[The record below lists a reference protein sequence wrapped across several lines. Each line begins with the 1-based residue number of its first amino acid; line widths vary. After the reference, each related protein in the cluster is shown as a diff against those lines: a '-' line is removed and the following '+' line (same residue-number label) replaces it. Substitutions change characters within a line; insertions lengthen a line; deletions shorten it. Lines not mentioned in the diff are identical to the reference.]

1 MIAGLLALAFLQA
14 PIDQGTL
21 VIHQDSVDV
30 AHEGFRLT
38 AGRLSS
44 GGPGWALAATVRYD
58 RVRPVLSLAPILEVG
73 ADSLP
78 LALQYDVA
86 DPREPLRIL
95 GQLGRGRLTVRLIA
109 RSVER
114 AREFP
119 AGGNTVV
126 LDDSVYAFYVF
137 AAWRARAEPATIN
150 AIFPRALR
158 RETLT
163 VRDLGLAPVSVNSA
177 PVTLRHVTIAGG
189 LNALVH
195 VWLDAAGHVQRIDIP
210 SRHVVAERLPAS

>member
-1 MIAGLLALAFLQA
+1 MIAGLFALALLQTG
-14 PIDQGTL
+14 IDQGTL
-21 VIHQDSVDV
+21 VIRQDSVDV

-38 AGRLSS
+38 AGRLSA
-44 GGPGWALAATVRYD
+44 GNAGWSLAATVRYD
-58 RVRPVLSLAPILEVG
+58 RVRPVLSLAPILEVD

-78 LALQYDVA
+78 LTLQYDVA

-95 GQLGRGRLTVRLIA
+95 AQLGRARLTVRMIT

-119 AGGNTVV
+119 ATGNTVV

-137 AAWRARAEPATIN
+137 AAWRAGAAPTTIN

-158 RETLT
+158 RETLMVT
-163 VRDLGLAPVSVNSA
+163 DLGPASATVNHNA
-177 PVTLRHVTIAGG
+177 LTLRHVTVTGG
-189 LNALVH
+189 VNGVVH
-195 VWLDAAGHVQRIDIP
+195 LWLDAAGHLQRIEIP
-210 SRHVVAERLPAS
+210 SRHVVVERLP

>member
-1 MIAGLLALAFLQA
+1 MIAGLLALAMLQT

-21 VIHQDSVDV
+21 VIRQDSVDV

-44 GGPGWALAATVRYD
+44 GNAGWSLAATVRYD
-58 RVRPVLSLAPILEVG
+58 RVRPVLSLAPILEVDG
-73 ADSLP
+73 DSLP

-95 GQLGRGRLTVRLIA
+95 GQLGRGRLTVRIIA

-119 AGGNTVV
+119 ATGNTVV

-137 AAWRARAEPATIN
+137 AAWRAGAAPTPIN

-158 RETLT
+158 REALA
-163 VRDLGLAPVSVNSA
+163 VADAGLAAVTVNHDA
-177 PVTLRHVTIAGG
+177 RTLRHVTVTGG
-189 LNALVH
+189 ANGVVH
-195 VWLDAAGHVQRIDIP
+195 LWVDTAGHLQRIEIP
-210 SRHVVAERLPAS
+210 SRHIVAERLP

>member
-1 MIAGLLALAFLQA
+1 MIAGLLALALLQT

-21 VIHQDSVDV
+21 VIRQDSVDV

-44 GGPGWALAATVRYD
+44 GNAGWSLAATVRYD

-95 GQLGRGRLTVRLIA
+95 GQLGRGRLTVRIIA

-119 AGGNTVV
+119 TTGNTVV

-137 AAWRARAEPATIN
+137 AAWRAGAAPTAIN

-158 RETLT
+158 REALA
-163 VRDLGLAPVSVNSA
+163 VADAGLASVTVNHDA
-177 PVTLRHVTIAGG
+177 RTLRHVTVTGG
-189 LNALVH
+189 VNGVVH
-195 VWLDAAGHVQRIDIP
+195 LWLDTAGHLQRIEIP
-210 SRHVVAERLPAS
+210 SRHIVVERLP

>member
-1 MIAGLLALAFLQA
+1 MIAGLLALALLQA
-14 PIDQGTL
+14 PVDQGTF
-21 VIHQDSVDV
+21 VIRQDSVDV

-38 AGRLSS
+38 AGRLSAGS
-44 GGPGWALAATVRYD
+44 AGWALAATVRYD
-58 RVRPVLSLAPILEVG
+58 RVRPVLSLAPILELG
-73 ADSLP
+73 PDSLP
-78 LALQYDVA
+78 LTLQYDVA

-95 GQLGRGRLTVRLIA
+95 GQAGRGRFTVRIVA

-119 AGGNTVV
+119 ANGNTVV

-137 AAWRARAEPATIN
+137 AAWRAAAQPAAIT

-163 VRDLGLAPVSVNSA
+163 VADSGQQPTTVNHEA
-177 PVTLRHVTIAGG
+177 QTLRHVTIRGG
-189 LNALVH
+189 ANGVVH
-195 VWLDAAGHVQRIDIP
+195 VWLDSAGRVLRIDIP
-210 SRHVVAERLPAS
+210 SRHIVVERLPAS

>member
-1 MIAGLLALAFLQA
+1 MIAGLLALALLQT

-21 VIHQDSVDV
+21 VIRQDSVDV
-30 AHEGFRLT
+30 AHESFRLT
-38 AGRLSS
+38 AGRLSA
-44 GGPGWALAATVRYD
+44 GNAGWALAATVRYD

-95 GQLGRGRLTVRLIA
+95 GQLGRGRLTVRIIT

-119 AGGNTVV
+119 ATGNTVV
-126 LDDSVYAFYVF
+126 LDDSVYAFYSF
-137 AAWRARAEPATIN
+137 AAWRARAAPMAIN

-163 VRDLGLAPVSVNSA
+163 VADVGLESVTVNHDTL
-177 PVTLRHVTIAGG
+177 TLRHITIRGG
-189 LNALVH
+189 LNGVVDL
-195 VWLDAAGHVQRIDIP
+195 WLDAAGLLQ
-210 SRHVVAERLPAS
+210 